1 MINKSMKDQKG
12 IERNNKVANQGNS
25 PKPNELNGVQI
36 STHIKISDPNTGKV
50 LLQKRGDI

>member
-12 IERNNKVANQGNS
+12 IERTKTAGQGSS